1 VFVEACE
8 RTSNVEPG
16 RPNGVTVPESTSFDQ
31 FYATTARRVVAQV
44 CAMVGDLGEAEDAVA
59 EAYARAWQRW
69 HHVAGYA
76 DPVAWVRT
84 VAYRIAV
91 SSWRRTRNRLVAQER
106 WGRSTPAAQVD
117 PDTVALVAALRQIP
131 AAQRRAIVLHHLVGL
146 TVREIALETGVSV
159 SAVKLR
165 LSRGRRAL
173 GPLLGLAGPEPVAS
187 GPVAGAEV
195 MEVDHG

>member
-1 VFVEACE
+1 MF
-8 RTSNVEPG
+8 EPE
-16 RPNGVTVPESTSFDQ
+16 RPNGVRVPESAGFDK
-31 FYATTARRVVAQV
+31 FYAATASRVVAQV

-69 HHVAGYA
+69 HQVAGYA

-91 SSWRRTRNRLVAQER
+91 SSWRRTRNRLQAQER
-106 WGRSTPAAQVD
+106 WGRTASVTQID

-131 AAQRRAIVLHHLVGL
+131 AAQRRAIVLHHLVGM
-146 TVREIALETGVSV
+146 TVREVALETGASI

-173 GPLLGLAGPEPVAS
+173 GPLLGLTGPEPVSSAA
-187 GPVAGAEV
+187 VT
-195 MEVDHG
+195 EVDHG

>member
-1 VFVEACE
+1 
-8 RTSNVEPG
+8 
-16 RPNGVTVPESTSFDQ
+16 VTVPESTGFDQ
-31 FYATTARRVVAQV
+31 FYAATASRVLAQV

-69 HHVAGYA
+69 HRVAGYA

-91 SSWRRTRNRLVAQER
+91 SSWRRTRNRRLAQER
-106 WGRSTPAAQVD
+106 WARAAAWAQFD

-131 AAQRRAIVLHHLVGL
+131 ATQRRAIVLHHLVGL
-146 TVREIALETGVSV
+146 TVREIAQESGASI

-173 GPLLGLAGPEPVAS
+173 GPLLGLAGAEPVGSAS
-187 GPVAGAEV
+187 VTEV
-195 MEVDHG
+195 EHD